1 MSIDTGQ
8 SVIAAARD
16 GLVYV
21 PIGGAGEIGMNMYA
35 YGCQGKW
42 IVVECGITFGNETT
56 PGIDVMTP
64 DPAFLEELGDDLLAI
79 VLTHAHEDHQGGTAY
94 LWPRLQCPVY
104 ATHFTAEMVRTR
116 LAEEGLIDRV
126 PLKEIPM
133 KGAIELGPFRLRLI
147 TVTHSILEPNALAIE
162 TPLGRVLHTGDW
174 KLDPDPLIG
183 ELADEAAF
191 RSLGEKGILAMVC
204 DSTNVFV
211 EGDSGSE
218 GDVRRALTEVIGRY
232 RNRVAVACF
241 ASNVVRVESIALAA
255 AANGREVALVGRSLW
270 RVTEI
275 ARACGYLD
283 GIKPFLTEH
292 DAGFLPRDKIVLIC
306 TGSQGERG
314 SALARIS
321 QNDHANI
328 VLEEGDVVLFSSRNI
343 PGNERDIYAMQDRL
357 AASGVEIV
365 TGRNEPI
372 HVSGHPA
379 RDELARLYDWV
390 RPGISVPM
398 HGEHRHLR
406 EHAAFARH
414 LGINDARIVADG
426 AALKLAPGEPA
437 IVGQVPVGRLGLD
450 GKRLVPLEDD
460 LLSDRRRMNFAGLAF
475 VSLGLDGRGR
485 LLDGPLVT
493 LKGLASDIEEEALV
507 EDIEEAV
514 ERIVTRAVERKRSQD
529 RIAED
534 VRRAVRRVV
543 SRAIGKK
550 PVTEVHVFRL

>member
-1 MSIDTGQ
+1 MSPGAA
-8 SVIAAARD
+8 VIEAARE

-35 YGCQGKW
+35 YGCRGKW

-64 DPAFLEELGDDLLAI
+64 DPAFLEELGDDLLAL

-94 LWPRLQCPVY
+94 LWPRLRCPVY
-104 ATHFTAEMVRTR
+104 ATRFTAEMVRTR
-116 LAEEGLIDRV
+116 LEEEGLGERV
-126 PLKEIPM
+126 PFKEVPM
-133 KGAIELGPFRLRLI
+133 KGAFEIGPFRLRFI
-147 TVTHSILEPNALAIE
+147 TVTHSIPEPNALAIE

-174 KLDPDPLIG
+174 KLDPEPLIG
-183 ELADEAAF
+183 EVADEAAF
-191 RSLGEKGILAMVC
+191 RALGDKGILAMVC

-211 EGDSGSE
+211 QGDSGSE
-218 GDVRRALTEVIGRY
+218 GDVRRALVEVIGRY

-241 ASNVVRVESIALAA
+241 ASNVARIESIALAA
-255 AANGREVALVGRSLW
+255 AANGRDVALVGRSLW

-275 ARACGYLD
+275 ARECGYLK
-283 GIKPFLTEH
+283 GVKPFLTEH
-292 DAGFLPRDKIVLIC
+292 DAGYLPRGRVLLIC

-328 VLEEGDVVLFSSRNI
+328 VLQEGDAVLFSSRNI

-365 TGRNEPI
+365 TGRDEAI

-379 RDELARLYDWV
+379 RDELARLYGWV

-406 EHAAFARH
+406 EHAAFAQG
-414 LGINDARIVADG
+414 LGINDTRIVADG
-426 AALKLAPGEPA
+426 AALRLAPGEPG
-437 IVGQVPVGRLGLD
+437 IVGHVPVGRLGLD
-450 GKRLVPLEDD
+450 GKRLVPLEDG
-460 LLSDRRRMNFAGLAF
+460 LLAERRRMNFAGLAF
-475 VSLGLDGRGR
+475 VSLGIDRKGRP
-485 LLDGPLVT
+485 LGPPKVT
-493 LKGLASDIEEEALV
+493 LRGLASEIEADAVIEAIEDELERVIKRWTARRRDGEGLAEEL
-507 EDIEEAV
+507 
-514 ERIVTRAVERKRSQD
+514 
-529 RIAED
+529 
-534 VRRAVRRVV
+534 RRAVRRAA

-550 PVTEVHVFRL
+550 PVTEVHVFRV